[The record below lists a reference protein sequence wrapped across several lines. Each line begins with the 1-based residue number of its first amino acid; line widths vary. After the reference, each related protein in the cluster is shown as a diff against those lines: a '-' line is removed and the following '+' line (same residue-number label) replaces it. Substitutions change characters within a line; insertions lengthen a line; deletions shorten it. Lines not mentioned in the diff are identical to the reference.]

1 MSTATMSSNV
11 LYTHPDLGRIYA
23 PAALTRAL
31 SLPGR
36 PAHTP
41 PPGEYGVCVA
51 VQKRPVYDEAG
62 VLQKME
68 MIWHSITHN
77 ERVNQGA
84 VRQDLALF
92 GATSMAL
99 TAVALASATLTKTA
113 TDLSLGSGTA
123 AVTTNEFTTLGLAR
137 AVGTLGAY
145 TAPASLG
152 AQFTRVISKSFTA
165 TGSATVYGSGL
176 FDSATVAASNVYAE
190 DNFSS
195 TAVMVNADQLTS
207 SWTVQN

>member
-1 MSTATMSSNV
+1 MTAMTSSV
-11 LYTHPDLGRIYA
+11 LYKHPDLGRIYA
-23 PAALTRAL
+23 PVALTRAL

-62 VLQKME
+62 ILRKMK
-68 MIWHSITHN
+68 MIWQSITHN

-92 GATSMAL
+92 GSTSMAF
-99 TAVALASATLTKTA
+99 TTVALASATLTKTA
-113 TDLSLGSGTA
+113 TDLSLGSGTTG
-123 AVTTNEFTTLGLAR
+123 VTTNEFTTLGLAR
-137 AVGTLGAY
+137 AAGALGTY
-145 TAPASLG
+145 TAPSTLG
-152 AQFTRVISKSFTA
+152 GQFTRLISKTFTA
-165 TGSATVYGSGL
+165 TGNATVYGSGL
-176 FDSATVAASNVYAE
+176 FDSVTVASSQIYVE

-195 TAVMVNADQLTS
+195 TAIMVNQDQVTAT
-207 SWTVQN
+207 WTIQN

>member
-1 MSTATMSSNV
+1 MGAMTASV
-11 LYTHPDLGRIYA
+11 LYDHPDLGRIYA
-23 PAALTRAL
+23 PVAFTRAL

-51 VQKRPVYDEAG
+51 VQKRPVYDDDG
-62 VLQKME
+62 LLRKMA

-84 VRQDLALF
+84 VRQDLAMF
-92 GATSMAL
+92 GSTSMAF
-99 TAVALASATLTKTA
+99 TVVALASATLTKTA
-113 TDLSLGSGTA
+113 TDLSLGSGAT

-145 TAPASLG
+145 TTPASLG
-152 AQFTRVISKSFTA
+152 SQFTRVVSKAFTA
-165 TGSATVYGSGL
+165 TGNATVYGSGL
-176 FDSATVAASNVYAE
+176 FDSATVAGSNLYVE
-190 DNFSS
+190 DVFSS
-195 TAVMVNADQLTS
+195 TAVMVNADSLTATWS
-207 SWTVQN
+207 IYN